1 MLTGCLLR
9 SIGEEPPC
17 SQKAPWAFVLAVPDI
32 NKSAWY
38 FRDVLGFRELEI
50 MRLVLIASL

>member
-32 NKSAWY
+32 NKSAQY
-38 FRDVLGFRELEI
+38 FPTFL
-50 MRLVLIASL
+50 ASVNWTLCD